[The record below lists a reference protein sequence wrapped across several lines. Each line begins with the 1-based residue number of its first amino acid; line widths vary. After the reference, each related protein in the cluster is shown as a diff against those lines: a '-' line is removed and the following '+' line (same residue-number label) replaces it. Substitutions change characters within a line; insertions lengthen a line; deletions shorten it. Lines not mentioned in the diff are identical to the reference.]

1 MAVEFTPTG
10 LETLLSSANTYGISG
25 TSKQTNEEI
34 LEDLGIPVT
43 NGQTDMG
50 LEFEDYLQLMVQQL
64 QNQTMDNTMD
74 TSAMLD
80 QLVQMSTVQ
89 TMAALQ
95 TSMAAVADGVALNYA
110 ASLVGKTVT
119 VGKVDDE
126 GNLEEIVG
134 TVTGTGIYQGSQVI
148 FVDGEMYSLNSI
160 MAVGTLP
167 ELPEEPEE
175 PGEGEGEGEGGTGT
189 GGSDGEDQTTQAV

>member
-1 MAVEFTPTG
+1 MTVDFMPTG
-10 LETLLSSANTYGISG
+10 LETLTSSASTYA
-25 TSKQTNEEI
+25 TSKTSGKTNEEI
-34 LEDLGIPVT
+34 LEELGIPVKQS
-43 NGQTDMG
+43 GDELG

-64 QNQTMDNTMD
+64 QNQTMDSTMD

-89 TMAALQ
+89 MMASLES
-95 TSMAAVADGVALNYA
+95 SMSTVADGVALNYA

-119 VGKVDDE
+119 VGKTDSE
-126 GNLEEIVG
+126 GKLEEIVG
-134 TVTGTGIYQGSQVI
+134 TVTGTGVYQGAQVI

-167 ELPEEPEE
+167 EIPEEGGDS
-175 PGEGEGEGEGGTGT
+175 GESGDSGETG
-189 GGSDGEDQTTQAV
+189 DQDQTTQSI

>member
-1 MAVEFTPTG
+1 MAVDFMPTG
-10 LETLLSSANTYGISG
+10 LETLVSSAGTYATAKTSG
-25 TSKQTNEEI
+25 QTNEEI
-34 LEDLGIPVT
+34 LEELGIPVKQS
-43 NGQTDMG
+43 GDDIG

-64 QNQTMDNTMD
+64 QNQTMDSTMD

-89 TMAALQ
+89 MMSSLQ
-95 TSMAAVADGVALNYA
+95 TSMSTIADGVALNYA

-119 VGKVDDE
+119 VGQTDSDGKIQ
-126 GNLEEIVG
+126 EIVG
-134 TVTGTGIYQGSQVI
+134 TVTGTGTYQGTQVI

-167 ELPEEPEE
+167 EVPETPDDS
-175 PGEGEGEGEGGTGT
+175 GESEGQ
-189 GGSDGEDQTTQAV
+189 DQTTQSL

>member
-1 MAVEFTPTG
+1 MAVDFMPTG
-10 LETLLSSANTYGISG
+10 LETLVSSAGTYA
-25 TSKQTNEEI
+25 TSKTSGKTNEEI
-34 LEDLGIPVT
+34 LEELGIPVKQS
-43 NGQTDMG
+43 GEDELG

-64 QNQTMDNTMD
+64 QNQTMDSTMD

-89 TMAALQ
+89 MMASLES
-95 TSMAAVADGVALNYA
+95 SMSTVADGVALNYA

-119 VGKVDDE
+119 VGKTDSE
-126 GNLEEIVG
+126 GKLEEIVG
-134 TVTGTGIYQGSQVI
+134 TVTGTGVYQGTQVI

-167 ELPEEPEE
+167 EIPEEPEE
-175 PGEGEGEGEGGTGT
+175 GGDSGESGDSGETG
-189 GGSDGEDQTTQAV
+189 DQDQTTQSI